1 MAAATTSGG
10 APTALIQQRI
20 GASVLAAYP
29 NVGGFGA
36 GPLNLDLLQIVNEG
50 GSILLNVDKTGK
62 VNNPAVAATT
72 AAGGVGQAVVGQFQV
87 SLTGSPTTAAL
98 FAAAFSNPSSLD
110 IIQVINIGGNVSY
123 WLDSLGVA
131 HGS

>member
-10 APTALIQQRI
+10 APTALIEQRI

-29 NVGGFGA
+29 NVGG
-36 GPLNLDLLQIVNEG
+36 PLLNLDLLQIVNEG
-50 GSILLNVDKTGK
+50 GAILLNVDKAG
-62 VNNPAVAATT
+62 VVHNPAVAATT
-72 AAGGVGQAVVGQFQV
+72 AAGGIGQAVVGQFQTRLA
-87 SLTGSPTTAAL
+87 SGTTAAL
-98 FAAAFSNPSSLD
+98 FADAFSNPSSLD
-110 IIQVINIGGNVSY
+110 ILQVINIGGNVSY